1 MDSVYC
7 HTNWAARDLEG
18 VSLPLLA
25 DFQPKGAV
33 ADLYGLYLEKA
44 GITDRATVIIDKDG
58 IVRHVSSVSPSG
70 HRNADDLLALCADID
85 KKYGFDGDAP
95 AMGAPSKPGKLDLYF
110 HHKCAFSRNVL
121 GAIKNMRLEGVVELH
136 DVLADSKE
144 MDALVALAGK
154 KQVPCLVVDGNPMH
168 ESKDINRFLYDA
180 FCG

>member
-1 MDSVYC
+1 VDSVYC
-7 HTNWAARDLEG
+7 HTNWAARDLQG

-33 ADLYGLYLEKA
+33 ADLYGVYLEKA
-44 GITDRATVIIDKDG
+44 GITDRATVVIDKDG
-58 IVRHVSSVSPSG
+58 IVRHASSVSPSG
-70 HRNADDLLALCADID
+70 HRNADDLVALCVDVD

-95 AMGAPSKPGKLDLYF
+95 AMERPPRPGKLELYF

-121 GAIKNMRLEGVVELH
+121 GALKNMRLEGSVELH

-144 MDALVALAGK
+144 LDALVELAGK
-154 KQVPCLVVDGNPMH
+154 KQVPCLVVDGKPMH

-180 FCG
+180 FCS